1 MCVTFK
7 LGSDQ
12 IRTTHVIF
20 LLDQWCCKL
29 NALTP
34 IRDVN
39 CLRKLQKY
47 MIFTHYNNHNSF
59 KVVFDL
65 KLCISIKKLDINR
78 PQKKYIHISLYPMT
92 ARSYKIYLKYMFDD
106 IYILLLL
113 KWSSNHASPMYS
125 FVFMYVYVQ
134 SRSSI

>member
-1 MCVTFK
+1 
-7 LGSDQ
+7 
-12 IRTTHVIF
+12 
-20 LLDQWCCKL
+20 
-29 NALTP
+29 
-34 IRDVN
+34 
-39 CLRKLQKY
+39 
-47 MIFTHYNNHNSF
+47 
-59 KVVFDL
+59 
-65 KLCISIKKLDINR
+65 
-78 PQKKYIHISLYPMT
+78 MT